1 LARKGSRTK
10 ARFPNDAADLGYYNL
25 VSQVVLAT
33 KFGEDEEHG
42 FDQIGGG
49 LL

>member
-1 LARKGSRTK
+1 MTL
-10 ARFPNDAADLGYYNL
+10 LIGYWNL
-25 VSQVVLAT
+25 LSQVVFAT
-33 KFGEDEEHG
+33 KFGADEEHG